1 MVSFTVRMGFREEDR
16 EQVTGYL
23 HKLAEASRKEPGCV
37 TYVPHLV
44 AEGPA
49 TILIYEQYADES
61 ALESH
66 RNSAHFRNYAANGLY
81 QLITSRQLERLE
93 AVA

>member
-1 MVSFTVRMGFREEDR
+1 MVSFTVRMGFRDEDR
-16 EQVTGYL
+16 ERVKEYL
-23 HKLAEASRKEPGCV
+23 RKLTESSRKELGCV

-49 TILIYEQYADES
+49 TILIYEQYADEA
-61 ALESH
+61 ALDFH
-66 RNSAHFRNYAANGLY
+66 RNSAHFRDYAANGLY

>member
-1 MVSFTVRMGFREEDR
+1 MVSFTVRMGFRDEDR
-16 EQVTGYL
+16 ERVKEYL
-23 HKLAEASRKEPGCV
+23 HKLTEASRKEPGCV

-49 TILIYEQYADES
+49 TILIYEQYADEA
-61 ALESH
+61 ALDFH
-66 RNSAHFRNYAANGLY
+66 RNSAHFRDYAANGLY
-81 QLITSRQLERLE
+81 QLITSRQLERPE